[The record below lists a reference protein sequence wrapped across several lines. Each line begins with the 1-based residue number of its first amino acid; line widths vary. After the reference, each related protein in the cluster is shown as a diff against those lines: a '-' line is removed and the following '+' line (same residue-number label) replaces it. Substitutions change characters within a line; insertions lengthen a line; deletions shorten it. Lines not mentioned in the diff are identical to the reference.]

1 MMNGDE
7 FYLNNLGRFP
17 RAAIG
22 HLPTPLEPMLNL
34 GQELGIDL
42 FVKRDDCT
50 GVAFGGNKVRQ
61 LEYYLGAA
69 QAANATAL
77 LITGAVQSNFVRTA
91 AAMGR
96 RLGMECHIQLEERVP
111 DITALHRSN
120 GNVFLDELLGATLY
134 SYPNGEDESGADA
147 ELERIADTLRANGET
162 PYIIPLGAN
171 SKPLGALGYV
181 QAAIEVLPQIHAVGG
196 IDEIVVA
203 SGSALTHAGLLLG
216 LRFLG
221 DQTPVRG
228 VCVRRGVSQQT
239 ARVLHRVAMT
249 AELLGVDGDVVMPDD
264 VRLSDSSLG
273 PGYGQMTQ
281 DTRAAIERT
290 ARAEGLFLDPVYTGK
305 VMAELISL
313 ARTDELSGKRV
324 LFWHTGGQ
332 PALFGYADQ
341 FSKAVT

>member
-1 MMNGDE
+1 MTDHTTI
-7 FYLNNLGRFP
+7 LRALDRFP

-22 HLPTPLEPMLNL
+22 HLPTPLEAMPNL
-34 GQELGIDL
+34 GQELGLSL

-50 GVAFGGNKVRQ
+50 GIGFGGNKVRQ

-69 QAANATAL
+69 QTAGADVL

-96 RLGMECHIQLEERVP
+96 RLGMDCHIQLEERVS
-111 DITALHRSN
+111 DISDLHRTN
-120 GNVFLDELLGATLY
+120 GNVLLDQLLGATLH
-134 SYPNGEDESGADA
+134 SYPDGEDEAGADA
-147 ELERIADTLRANGET
+147 AIGRIADSLRAAGQT
-162 PYIIPLGAN
+162 PSIIPLGAA

-181 QAAIEVLPQIHAVGG
+181 RAALEVLPQMDAAGG
-196 IDEIVVA
+196 IDEIVVG

-216 LRFLG
+216 LRLAG
-221 DQTPVRG
+221 DATPVRG
-228 VCVRRGVSQQT
+228 VCVRRDAAQQT
-239 ARVLHRVAMT
+239 ARVRQRVADT
-249 AELLGVDGDVVMPDD
+249 ATLLGVDGQTVPLED
-264 VRLSDSSLG
+264 VRVTDAALG
-273 PGYGQMTQ
+273 PGYGQMTS

-305 VMAELISL
+305 VMAGLIELAQ
-313 ARTDELSGKRV
+313 ARAFSGRRV

-341 FSKAVT
+341 LQQR